1 MNKKEYEN
9 SKKTIEN
16 EIDYAK
22 AYKNKGEITKLAG
35 LMQIVDDDPLA
46 KAVVMDNNGLACDV
60 KNIRESIESYEELV
74 NVTSCPSGVAGG
86 FGNMIYYSQT
96 CEFFDN
102 NKDLILESL
111 NKKSQELGY
120 ANELDFINKHFKSWV
135 DNNITLKDITTI
147 SNEKGECKDFKHT
160 QIKNALSWYAG
171 EETAFR
177 FENLMDCKETI
188 KPEYLKTAESRMTNY
203 VNNKV
208 NRLQKELTNLKN
220 KYENTNT
227 RGM

>member
-1 MNKKEYEN
+1 MNKKEYEQAKESIKRN
-9 SKKTIEN
+9 IECTKQYKSKEEIE
-16 EIDYAK
+16 
-22 AYKNKGEITKLAG
+22 KLAG
-35 LMQIVDDDPLA
+35 LLQLADYDPLA
-46 KAVVMDNNGLACDV
+46 KAT
-60 KNIRESIESYEELV
+60 IESNKGFACNLSSTEDAIETYEELD
-74 NVTSCPSGVAGG
+74 NVGRSPCGMAGG
-86 FGNMIYYSQT
+86 FGNMIYYKDT
-96 CEFFDN
+96 CAFFDEH
-102 NKDLILESL
+102 KDLILERI
-111 NKKSQELGY
+111 KDECFELGY
-120 ANELDFINKHFKSWV
+120 ANELDAISKFQSLKGE
-135 DNNITLKDITTI
+135 NITLQDMMAIDK
-147 SNEKGECKDFKHT
+147 EKGECKDFKHT

-220 KYENTNT
+220 KYENTNA

>member
-1 MNKKEYEN
+1 MTKKEYEN

-60 KNIRESIESYEELV
+60 KNIRESIDAYEELD
-74 NVTSCPSGVAGG
+74 NVRRSSCGMAGG
-86 FGNMIYYSQT
+86 YGNMIYYKDT
-96 CEFFDN
+96 CAFFDKH
-102 NKDLILESL
+102 KDLILQRIKDECF
-111 NKKSQELGY
+111 ELGY
-120 ANELDFINKHFKSWV
+120 ANELDAISKFQSLKGE
-135 DNNITLKDITTI
+135 NITLQDMMAIDK
-147 SNEKGECKDFKHT
+147 EKGECEDFKHT

-203 VNNKV
+203 VKNKV